1 MLCQF
6 FAMAGPRMQ
15 NEHKI
20 LVVDGDIHLGKFLK
34 RQLGHKNYRVE
45 SKTDG
50 KGAGDELHNNPYD
63 LLILDLNLPDMDGI
77 DLLKRIRVAHPRLPI
92 LVLTARNRTEDI
104 VRGLDVGADDYL
116 KKPFSFL
123 ELAARIQVIL
133 SRRLIAPAAVA
144 PAAGSLTIDS
154 DGHQAFRGQ
163 RRIDLTRREFEI
175 LEYLMNNS
183 GKVLSRKVLMEDIWK
198 TPYDPSTNIVDVYVK
213 YLRDKIAI
221 EGETNLIRTIR
232 GVGYVLSDGCELPPT
247 SVVNAAARSR
257 VAARIGSARAA

>member
-63 LLILDLNLPDMDGI
+63 L
-77 DLLKRIRVAHPRLPI
+77 
-92 LVLTARNRTEDI
+92 LTARNRTEDI